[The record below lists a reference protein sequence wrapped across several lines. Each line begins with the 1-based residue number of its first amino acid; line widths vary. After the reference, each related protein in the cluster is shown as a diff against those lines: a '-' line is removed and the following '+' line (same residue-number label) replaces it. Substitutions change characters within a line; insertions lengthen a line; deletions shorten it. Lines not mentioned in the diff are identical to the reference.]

1 MGKIREGELLRVKY
15 GFRVT
20 KFPGFPSINDGF
32 HYVDRD
38 AVVLS
43 VSDEFVYMHRM
54 MGGRDLE
61 EPYVKI
67 LASDQNVYF
76 ANPRCLDR
84 VTQPESADKIS
95 EKEIS

>member
-15 GFRVT
+15 EARVT

-43 VSDEFVYMHRM
+43 VSDEFVYRHKM
-54 MGGRDLE
+54 MGGPDLE

-67 LASDQNVYF
+67 LTNDKHVYF
-76 ANPRCLDR
+76 ANPRCLIR
-84 VTQPESADKIS
+84 ETRRESADKIS
-95 EKEIS
+95 QKEIA